1 VSNACPIHALML
13 LCLVAVPASAGVES
27 RSPSAPN
34 PTTPAGP
41 TPMIEY
47 DTHSAPDVDSD
58 APDFQYLSNEG
69 RWKFLHEMLEH
80 NAVLL
85 VFEPNDAQLLKLEA
99 GADSLRRCGVIP
111 VGIRRCPEGANWV
124 AIGKLGLTYS
134 LMSDPQG
141 ELEGDFH
148 IGMAAKA
155 GSETKAAPPSWFLV
169 DRKGR
174 VAALERGSLPATGF
188 APIVAGAMQARDV
201 SSSVK

>member
-1 VSNACPIHALML
+1 VTKARPIHALML
-13 LCLVAVPASAGVES
+13 LCLVALPASAGVDG
-27 RSPSAPN
+27 RNPSAPN
-34 PTTPAGP
+34 PTSPAEP

-47 DTHSAPDVDSD
+47 DTHPAPDADGD
-58 APDFQYLSNEG
+58 APDFQYLSSEG
-69 RWKFLHEMLEH
+69 RWRFLHEMLRH
-80 NAVLL
+80 DAVLL
-85 VFEPNDAQLLKLEA
+85 VFEPSDAQLLKLEA
-99 GADSLRRCGVIP
+99 GADSLRHSGVIP
-111 VGIRRCPEGANWV
+111 VAIRRCPDGANWA

-148 IGMAAKA
+148 IGVAAKA
-155 GSETKAAPPSWFLV
+155 GAETKAASPSWFLV

-201 SSSVK
+201 SNAVK